1 MMDLCE
7 NKAMIEGTYACKLN
21 SIPASL
27 LEDEIFS
34 NFTMNR
40 EGGEK

>member
-7 NKAMIEGTYACKLN
+7 NKAMIEGTHACKLN

-40 EGGEK
+40 EGEK

>member
-1 MMDLCE
+1 MMDLCKK
-7 NKAMIEGTYACKLN
+7 KATIERNYACKLN

-40 EGGEK
+40 EDGEK